1 MRLIKNQLPVQ
12 RLSSQAV
19 FLMFHETPGCHE
31 NPNKTAQ
38 LRGFIVS

>member
-1 MRLIKNQLPVQ
+1 MNFLCETFASQ

-19 FLMFHETPGCHE
+19 FLMFHETPGSHE

-38 LRGFIVS
+38 LSGFIVS